1 MKRYIQS
8 LWTWVDGM
16 IVALA
21 VFLLTTS
28 ILAPFYCAL
37 IGIAAGVIGAVIV
50 AAVFANTDKK
60 FDPIVEKYAKNNAVV
75 NEPVKV
81 LGIKGQKTSMPARL
95 VLTQSGTV
103 MILLHGEGYRFS
115 LDEDHSFIYVAK
127 EHRMLL
133 AKNGCDVQLTSGKML
148 SNLGYISL
156 AIEKQGFRIERRDHA
171 PY

>member
-37 IGIAAGVIGAVIV
+37 IGIAAGVLGAIIV

-60 FDPIVEKYAKNNAVV
+60 FDPIVEKYAKN
-75 NEPVKV
+75 
-81 LGIKGQKTSMPARL
+81 I
-95 VLTQSGTV
+95 
-103 MILLHGEGYRFS
+103 FS
-115 LDEDHSFIYVAK
+115 
-127 EHRMLL
+127 
-133 AKNGCDVQLTSGKML
+133 
-148 SNLGYISL
+148 
-156 AIEKQGFRIERRDHA
+156 
-171 PY
+171 

>member
-8 LWTWVDGM
+8 LWTWVDGI
-16 IVALA
+16 IVAIA
-21 VFLLTTS
+21 VFLVTTS
-28 ILAPFYCAL
+28 VLDPFYCAL
-37 IGIAAGVIGAVIV
+37 IGIAAGVVGAVVV
-50 AAVFANTDKK
+50 AAVFSSADKR
-60 FDPIVEKYAKNNAVV
+60 FDSIVEKYAKNNAVV

-81 LGIKGQKTSMPARL
+81 LGIKGQKTSLPARL
-95 VLTQSGTV
+95 VLTDNGTI
-103 MILLHGEGYRFS
+103 MILLHGEGYRFT
-115 LDEDHSFIYVAK
+115 LDEDHSFVYVAK

-148 SNLGYISL
+148 NNLGLISL

>member
-8 LWTWVDGM
+8 LWAWVDGI

-21 VFLLTTS
+21 VFALLLS
-28 ILAPFYCAL
+28 VLEPFYCAV

-50 AAVFANTDKK
+50 AAICSSADKK
-60 FDPIVEKYAKNNAVV
+60 FDPIVEKYAKNNALV

-81 LGIKGQKTSMPARL
+81 LGIKGQKTSMQGRL
-95 VLTQSGTV
+95 VMTNEGTI
-103 MILLHGEGYRFS
+103 MILLHTEGYRFT

-127 EHRMLL
+127 EKRMLL

-148 SNLGYISL
+148 NNLGMISL
-156 AIEKQGFRIERRDHA
+156 AIEKKGFRIERREHA

>member
-8 LWTWVDGM
+8 LWTWVDGI

-21 VFLLTTS
+21 VFLATS
-28 ILAPFYCAL
+28 GVLAPFYSAL
-37 IGIAAGVIGAVIV
+37 IGIAAGVVGAVIV
-50 AAVFANTDKK
+50 AAVFSSSDKK
-60 FDPIVEKYAKNNAVV
+60 FDPIVEKYAKNNAVI

-81 LGIKGQKTSMPARL
+81 LGIKGQKTAMPARL
-95 VLTQSGTV
+95 VLTDNGTI
-103 MILLHGEGYRFS
+103 MILLQGEGYRFT
-115 LDEDHSFIYVAK
+115 LDEDHSFVYVAK

-148 SNLGYISL
+148 NNLGLISL